1 MVTLRL
7 PSGHSSQIQ
16 ELNGCQ
22 EAGEEEAGVRAEET
36 QRARRKVE
44 SPSEEEEGEE
54 EVERSRFSVQGI
66 CSSDKEGDRVV
77 TQDLTPAMWHFLI
90 DFFLNSVRRI

>member
-22 EAGEEEAGVRAEET
+22 EAGEEEAGVRAEER

-44 SPSEEEEGEE
+44 SPSEEEGEE

-66 CSSDKEGDRVV
+66 CSSDAD
-77 TQDLTPAMWHFLI
+77 
-90 DFFLNSVRRI
+90 